1 MIMLKL
7 KKDEYVMKIA
17 IIPYKWFGSDGISAF
32 IMNSYR
38 PLDHKLFH
46 CTLIYS
52 SFLGDVE
59 IAKKK
64 MLEFTENGDS
74 SVCISKSQGL
84 VKYFFRLLYHL
95 KKQKY
100 DIVHIHGSSASIV
113 LAALAAKIAGVKKIC
128 THAHSTGGNHVF
140 IHKICRIL
148 LNRITTIPLA
158 CGQKSGLWMY
168 GKKKPF
174 RIVPNGIDLSKYK
187 FSEDIRVSIR
197 KKLNIPE
204 DQILVGHIGGLN
216 AAVKNHKFL
225 IDFANL
231 VKSKNLNIRMLFI
244 GSGCRL
250 GLKNVQEYAESLN
263 VADYINYL
271 GQRDDVNELL
281 MGMDAFFLPSFFEG
295 FPIVSIESQASGLPT
310 FMSNTISK
318 EVGMTDLVH
327 WLPIDKGPECWLQA
341 LEKYPVLK
349 DRALYANEVE
359 KHGFGVK
366 NVSDLLKKIY
376 LDGV

>member
-1 MIMLKL
+1 M
-7 KKDEYVMKIA
+7 MKVA

-32 IMNSYR
+32 IMNYYR
-38 PLDHKLFH
+38 TLDHKLFH

-52 SFLGDVE
+52 SFLGDVD

-64 MLEFTENGDS
+64 MLEFAENGDS

-84 VKYFFRLLYHL
+84 IKYFFRLFFHL

-113 LAALAAKIAGVKKIC
+113 LAALAAKFAGVKKIC

-140 IHKICRIL
+140 VHKICRIL

-158 CGQKSGLWMY
+158 CGKKAGLWMY
-168 GKKKPF
+168 GKKIPF
-174 RIVPNGIDLSKYK
+174 QIIPNGIDLKKYK
-187 FSEDIRVSIR
+187 FREDIRVSIR
-197 KKLNIPE
+197 KKLNVSE
-204 DQILVGHIGGLN
+204 NQVLVGHIGGLN
-216 AAVKNHKFL
+216 AVVKNHKFL
-225 IDFANL
+225 IDFVSL
-231 VKSKNLNIRMLFI
+231 VKNKNLNIRMLFI
-244 GSGCRL
+244 GSGCGL
-250 GLKNVQEYAESLN
+250 GLKNVQEYAKSLN
-263 VADYINYL
+263 VVDYIIYL
-271 GQRDDVNELL
+271 GQRNDVNELL

-295 FPIVSIESQASGLPT
+295 FPIVSVEAQASGLPT

-341 LEKYPVLK
+341 LEKYPAPN
-349 DRALYANEVE
+349 DRTLYVNEVE
-359 KHGFGVK
+359 KNGFDVK
-366 NVSDLLKKIY
+366 HVSDLLQRIY
-376 LDGV
+376 LDGL